1 MATWFTRKTMGAIC
15 LGLAMIASIPQAFAI
30 KDVLE
35 TPARETRLAARSLL
49 NDVASAGDRIVAVG
63 ERGHIIYSDDGGQS
77 WTQARVPVSMTL
89 TAVSFPTP
97 ELGWAVGHSGVV
109 LHSTDAGATWS
120 LQMDGIQAAK
130 LAIAAKE
137 ERIGE
142 MEAAIDEAPEDK
154 KEDMEW
160 ALDDF
165 KFTLENMKADLKI
178 GPVNPF
184 LDVLFLN
191 KTTGFVV
198 GAYGM
203 IFRTTDGGKTWKD
216 WSGQIENPTG
226 YHLNGITR
234 MTGGGLVIVGE
245 AGLILMSTDKGATWE
260 KQDSPYTG
268 SLFGVMGTGNVNE
281 VLAFGLRGNIF
292 FSQDLGRHWKT
303 VATDSDA
310 TLNDGAVTEDGR
322 IVLVGNGGAV
332 LVSTDDGQTFKSYF
346 RSDRQGVMAV
356 VPVAQHH
363 LLLLGEGGVKHA
375 DAAGKNL

>member
-1 MATWFTRKTMGAIC
+1 MATWFTRKTMAAIC
-15 LGLAMIASIPQAFAI
+15 LGLAMVASAPQAFAI

-35 TPARETRLAARSLL
+35 TPARETRLAAQYLL
-49 NDVASAGDRIVAVG
+49 NDVATAGDRIVAVG
-63 ERGHIIYSDDGGQS
+63 ERGHIIYSDDKGQN
-77 WTQARVPVSMTL
+77 WTQAQVPVSMTL

-109 LHSTDAGATWS
+109 LHTTDAGQTWS

-137 ERIGE
+137 ERIPA
-142 MEAAIDEAPEDK
+142 MEAAIAAAPEDK
-154 KEDMEW
+154 QEDMEW

-165 KFTLENMKADLKI
+165 RFTLENMKADLKV

-184 LDVLFLN
+184 LDVLFLDEH
-191 KTTGFVV
+191 TGFVV

-216 WSGQIENPTG
+216 WSDQVANPTG
-226 YHLNGITR
+226 YHLNGIAR
-234 MTGGGLVIVGE
+234 ITGGGLVIVGE
-245 AGLILMSTDKGATWE
+245 AGLIQMSADNGMTWA
-260 KQDSPYTG
+260 KMDSPYTG

-292 FSQDLGRHWKT
+292 FSRDLGRHWKT
-303 VATDSDA
+303 ISSDSDA
-310 TLNDGAVTEDGR
+310 TLNDGAVTADGR
-322 IVLVGNGGAV
+322 IILVGNGGAV
-332 LVSTDDGQTFKSYF
+332 LVSTNDGQAFKSYF

-356 VPVAQHH
+356 VPVAEHR
-363 LLLLGEGGVKHA
+363 LILLGEGGVKHA
-375 DAAGKNL
+375 DATGKNL